1 METTEVQSECP
12 ECRQRRERLQ
22 GIGVCV
28 FLATILSCGTL
39 GFVTVPITVVLVFLS
54 LRRCPPCRQGK
65 TQTPA
70 A

>member
-1 METTEVQSECP
+1 METTEVESECP

-28 FLATILSCGTL
+28 FLATILSCKTL
-39 GFVTVPITVVLVFLS
+39 GFVTVPITAALVFLS
-54 LRRCPPCRQGK
+54 SRRCPTYRQGK

-70 A
+70 V